1 MCLRRWVLSFPYS
14 TGVYSGGFPWRQ
26 SRYWKEAGAFLYGLH
41 STRVVHVVMAFI
53 LWSLGP
59 M

>member
-1 MCLRRWVLSFPYS
+1 MLSFPHS